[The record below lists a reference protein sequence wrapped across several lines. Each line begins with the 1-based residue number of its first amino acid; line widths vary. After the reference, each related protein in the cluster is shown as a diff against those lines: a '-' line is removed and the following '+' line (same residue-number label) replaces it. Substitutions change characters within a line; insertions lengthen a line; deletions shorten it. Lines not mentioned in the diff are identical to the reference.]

1 MAEKLQQVTILILSQ
16 IVDLDCDESHHLGG
30 SFEVP
35 CQCQRVV
42 GIVHELCVVTF
53 QWGIL
58 TEITFHQFSSALFA
72 GDIPSRKLLPCLH
85 DGLHEQ
91 GIRCHLMHV

>member
-16 IVDLDCDESHHLGG
+16 IEDLDCDESHHLGG

-42 GIVHELCVVTF
+42 GIVQELCVVTRKR
-53 QWGIL
+53 GL
-58 TEITFHQFSSALFA
+58 GHSS
-72 GDIPSRKLLPCLH
+72 GES
-85 DGLHEQ
+85 
-91 GIRCHLMHV
+91 